1 MANEQGSGPG
11 PEHER
16 PGVTPANS
24 ALSAGTGKRRRWRLD
39 KALLVA
45 VIGAVAT
52 IVAALIGLVPHG
64 DGSGPSASG
73 KTPRPSSFAA
83 PVLAIT
89 SWTEDELPPHGRSFT
104 FAGTVRGVGPG
115 DFTVYVVAQ
124 TAPVRAT
131 EPVPVL
137 SSSTGGHPSPP
148 VVYQEHWLVSP
159 PARLDPDG
167 SWRVERWDVPDPPR
181 HAHWLAVVQLAGRVP
196 SNSDPSLES
205 NGPDAVGVVATAT
218 ARPR

>member
-1 MANEQGSGPG
+1 MANEQGSGPR
-11 PEHER
+11 PEHEA
-16 PGVTPANS
+16 PTNTALPAG
-24 ALSAGTGKRRRWRLD
+24 ATKRRRWQPD
-39 KALLVA
+39 KTQAVLVA

-64 DGSGPSASG
+64 DDSGPSAPG
-73 KTPRPSSFAA
+73 ETPRPAASAA

-181 HAHWLAVVQLAGRVP
+181 HAHWLAVVQLAGGVP
-196 SNSDPSLES
+196 SSRDPSLES
-205 NGPDAVGVVATAT
+205 NGPDAAGVVATAT